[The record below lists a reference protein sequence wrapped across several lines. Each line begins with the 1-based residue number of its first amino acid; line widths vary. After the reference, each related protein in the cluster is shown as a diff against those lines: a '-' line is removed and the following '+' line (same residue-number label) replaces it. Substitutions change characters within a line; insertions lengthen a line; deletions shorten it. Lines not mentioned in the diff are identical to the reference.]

1 MTMAPTLGRQGL
13 FERIERVQ
21 YLFTL
26 SGSVSSRLATLAV
39 LILLPSYI
47 GLHDYGLFALVITLG
62 EIIEMTAANWFRLLL
77 IRQSVQSEATQAP
90 ETIPTTRFSFTTLAI
105 GTGALS
111 VIAAW
116 AIAPFVP
123 DAPDFELSV
132 AVSIY
137 IINFAILRLVLTLLQ
152 ALNRQGLFGL
162 VESIRGIAMLVLVF
176 GVVFGG
182 WGNFF
187 HTALAF
193 SLAAGLSIL
202 ISLPV
207 LGGSFDQ
214 ILSKHLAAGTF
225 KAIAVPTILVTA
237 LTFQF
242 GWVDRLILQT
252 WLGPSMVGLYVA
264 ATAVARQPVDLV
276 LFALNQQAFPALLS
290 QDRGGEGDRKIAG
303 YLVASCILGFGAA
316 GACITLAHPLVEC
329 VLWSFDHTIAAHLV
343 GPIAIGAVALGIKH
357 VVFDNIFHAYG
368 RNWLLL
374 AYLGAVSLATL
385 ALSIALVKLYGPVGA
400 AVSFMIGSCAAVLVS
415 ALVSR
420 RLWPFKIPIQS
431 ILRVLACAF
440 IAAFIVMGATLL
452 MPQNA
457 WLQLVL
463 GGLIY
468 GGAYFV
474 LLVAIVRFDLRRF
487 IAAPW
492 EHHLFAGQQP

>member
-1 MTMAPTLGRQGL
+1 MTMALTSGRQSL

-47 GLHDYGLFALVITLG
+47 GLHNYGLFALVITLG

-77 IRQSVQSEATQAP
+77 IRQSVQNAP
-90 ETIPTTRFSFTTLAI
+90 AAPAIPTTRFSFTTLAI
-105 GTGALS
+105 GTTLLS
-111 VIAAW
+111 VIAACV
-116 AIAPFVP
+116 ISPFMP

-132 AVSIY
+132 AVSVY
-137 IINFAILRLVLTLLQ
+137 VVNFAILRLVLTLLQ

-162 VESIRGIAMLVLVF
+162 VESIRGVAMLILVF
-176 GVVFGG
+176 GTVLGG

-193 SLAAGLSIL
+193 SFAAGLSIL

-225 KAIAVPTILVTA
+225 KAIAIPTILVTA

-252 WLGPSMVGLYVA
+252 WLGPTMVGLYVA

-276 LFALNQQAFPALLS
+276 LFALNQHAFPALLS

-316 GACITLAHPLVEC
+316 GACIVLARPIVEC
-329 VLWSFDHTIAAHLV
+329 VLPSFDRALAAQLI

-374 AYLGAVSLATL
+374 AYLAGVSLATL
-385 ALSIALVKLYGPVGA
+385 ALSITLVKFYGPAGA
-400 AVSFMIGSCAAVLVS
+400 AISFMIGSCAAVLVS

-420 RLWPFKIPIQS
+420 ALWPFKIPMQS
-431 ILRVLACAF
+431 ILRVLACAV
-440 IAAFIVMGATLL
+440 IAAAIVTAALSLL
-452 MPQNA
+452 PHNA
-457 WLQLVL
+457 WLQLIA
-463 GGLIY
+463 GGIIY
-468 GGAYFV
+468 GGAYFA

-492 EHHLFAGQQP
+492 EQHLFAGQQP